1 MEKEVSAIP
10 FEKMKVNEY
19 QVLDF
24 DSYQFKVLKV
34 KRDLFLVT
42 YIKNGKRKS
51 RVLNIEEINS
61 LFIKID

>member
-1 MEKEVSAIP
+1 MEKEVNAIP

-24 DSYQFKVLKV
+24 GNYQFKILKV
-34 KRDLFLVT
+34 KKDLFFVT

-51 RVLNIEEINS
+51 RALSIEELDS
-61 LFIKID
+61 LFIKIE